1 MGNTTSEVASGV
13 KAQINSDGQGPE
25 LYKYVDFKV
34 YYLFIS
40 FCFYF
45 ENSIQGGG
53 EFIDVMRV
61 ANRTKDYTQIDAM
74 IREIIP
80 KFLYNGGE
88 GKLVENNLFVK
99 EIFFLLKIFFLGH
112 D

>member
-25 LYKYVDFKV
+25 LYKYVDMKV
-34 YYLFIS
+34 IDFVLGERKITMKTF
-40 FCFYF
+40 F
-45 ENSIQGGG
+45 QGGG

-74 IREIIP
+74 IRDIIP
-80 KFLYNGGE
+80 KFLYNDGE
-88 GKLVENNLFVK
+88 GKSVGNNFV
-99 EIFFLLKIFFLGH
+99 FS
-112 D
+112 

>member
-1 MGNTTSEVASGV
+1 MLIS
-13 KAQINSDGQGPE
+13 
-25 LYKYVDFKV
+25 KYIICS
-34 YYLFIS
+34 Y
-40 FCFYF
+40 CFYF